1 MAQVIID
8 VPNSVAQRVLDAVC
22 YLNGYTD
29 QVSDGQGGL
38 INNPITKV
46 VFAKQQAAN
55 WLKASVATYE
65 VSQAVN
71 SARDAAIAKTNG
83 EVILS

>member
-1 MAQVIID
+1 MAQVVID
-8 VPNSVAQRVLDAVC
+8 VPNAVAQRVLDAVC

-38 INNPITKV
+38 VSNPVTKAQ
-46 VFAKQQAAN
+46 FAKQQAAK
-55 WLKASVATYE
+55 WLKDNVVAYE
-65 VSQAVN
+65 AN
-71 SARDAAIAKTNG
+71 IAANTARDTAIAKANS